1 MNLRLVFEL
10 VLVFAM
16 RFCVSFQYQILF
28 IYATELF
35 PVQII
40 SVALGFN
47 CIFASIP
54 SIFINEVI
62 SVATRMN
69 FPVMI
74 LFCVVSAIDAC
85 LFVGLPETAGRQP
98 VEKIV

>member
-1 MNLRLVFEL
+1 
-10 VLVFAM
+10 M

-40 SVALGFN
+40 AVALGFN
-47 CIFASIP
+47 CIFASVP

-62 SVATRMN
+62 NVANRIH

-74 LFCVVSAIDAC
+74 LFCGVSVIDAS
-85 LFVGLPETAGRQP
+85 LFVGLPETAGCQP
-98 VEKIV
+98 AEKIVEL